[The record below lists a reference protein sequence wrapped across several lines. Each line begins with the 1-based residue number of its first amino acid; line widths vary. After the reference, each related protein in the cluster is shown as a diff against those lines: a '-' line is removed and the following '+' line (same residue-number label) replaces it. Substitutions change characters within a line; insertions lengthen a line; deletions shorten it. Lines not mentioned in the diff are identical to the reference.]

1 MSERTVAAI
10 STPKGQGGIAIVR
23 ISGEEA
29 ISIADKCF
37 LSVGGKKLCKLSGYS
52 AAFGKAING
61 GTDIDE
67 AVALV
72 FRAPKSYTGEDV
84 VEISVHGGIVPAR
97 ECLKAGLNLQF
108 GKLR

>member
-1 MSERTVAAI
+1 MSGHTVAAI

-23 ISGEEA
+23 ISGGDA

-37 LSVGGKKLCKLSGYS
+37 VSVSGRRLFDLSGYS
-52 AAFGKAING
+52 AAFGKAVDG
-61 GTDIDE
+61 GGKDIDE

-97 ECLKAGLNLQF
+97 ECLKSVF
-108 GKLR
+108 